1 MTKLSRRA
9 FLERAALLG
18 AAAVAGPA
26 LLAACN
32 SGGGGG
38 EGGGGGLTCTDTT
51 GLTDAEIQMR
61 TSLNYVDASATDGQN
76 CQNCSLYT
84 AGAEGECG
92 GCTLLKGP
100 IHPEGWCSSWAA
112 AS

>member
-32 SGGGGG
+32 SGGD
-38 EGGGGGLTCTDTT
+38 EGGGGGGGLDCTDTS
-51 GLTDAEIQMR
+51 GLTPQEAQMR
-61 TSLNYVDASATDGQN
+61 TSLNYVDASTTAGQTCEN
-76 CQNCSLYT
+76 CTLYT
-84 AGAEGECG
+84 AANAGECG
-92 GCTLLKGP
+92 GCTVIQGP
-100 IHPEGWCSSWAA
+100 INPNGWCSSWAA
-112 AS
+112 AT